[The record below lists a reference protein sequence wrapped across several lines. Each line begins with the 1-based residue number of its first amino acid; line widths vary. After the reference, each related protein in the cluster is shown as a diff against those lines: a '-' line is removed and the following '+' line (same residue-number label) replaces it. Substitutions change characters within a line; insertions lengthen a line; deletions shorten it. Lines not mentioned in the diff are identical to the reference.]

1 MMTQMTLD
9 AIADM
14 LADAGD
20 MSLQKSLM
28 LAAAVALFTFVL
40 LRHYRRR
47 TMGASPK
54 QYSREIDTATQK
66 SVALKRDMERLLVEL
81 NELARQINGQIDTRY
96 AKLEQTMSD
105 ADRRIKALRV
115 LIRAAKTELK
125 AVLDESGSSAAD
137 EDDLSL
143 ESLDITIGD
152 EDDEPAPIL
161 SADAAGATDSPSED
175 PPDASEDV
183 NRRIYEL
190 SDQGRQA
197 LEIAQQ
203 LDRNVGEV
211 ELILNLRNRATD

>member
-1 MMTQMTLD
+1 MMTPMKLD
-9 AIADM
+9 AIAHI
-14 LADAGD
+14 LAEAGE
-20 MSLQKSLM
+20 MQSLA
-28 LAAAVALFTFVL
+28 LAAAVVIITFIL
-40 LRHYRRR
+40 LRRQYRRR

-54 QYSREIDTATQK
+54 QYTREIDTATNK
-66 SVALKRDMERLLVEL
+66 SVTLKRDMERLLVEL

-125 AVLDESGSSAAD
+125 AVLDESGSPAAAD
-137 EDDLSL
+137 DDLTL

-152 EDDEPAPIL
+152 EDEEPASMHTIDA
-161 SADAAGATDSPSED
+161 ADATDLSSEN
-175 PPDASEDV
+175 PPDAAEDV

-190 SDQGRQA
+190 SDQGRRA
-197 LEIAQQ
+197 IEIAQE

-211 ELILNLRNRATD
+211 ELILNLRNRAPDA